1 MRVLM
6 SLAGLLLVLL
16 LVSKLAGT
24 QLQALAPGAGASAGT
39 GEALQTPANPTNPAN
54 AASAAAARVMQA
66 LEQGAA
72 QRAED
77 AASR

>member
-1 MRVLM
+1 MRILL
-6 SLAGLLLVLL
+6 SLGGLLLVLL

-24 QLQALAPGAGASAGT
+24 QLQALAPAGGASSA
-39 GEALQTPANPTNPAN
+39 TPGA
-54 AASAAAARVMQA
+54 AASAAAAQVMQA

-72 QRAED
+72 QRAAD

>member
-24 QLQALAPGAGASAGT
+24 QLQALGPGASASAATGT
-39 GEALQTPANPTNPAN
+39 ALQSLHILQTP
-54 AASAAAARVMQA
+54 QA
-66 LEQGAA
+66 P
-72 QRAED
+72 RPPV
-77 AASR
+77 

>member
-24 QLQALAPGAGASAGT
+24 QLQALGPGASASAATGT
-39 GEALQTPANPTNPAN
+39 ALQEPANHPSN

-66 LEQGAA
+66 MEQGAA